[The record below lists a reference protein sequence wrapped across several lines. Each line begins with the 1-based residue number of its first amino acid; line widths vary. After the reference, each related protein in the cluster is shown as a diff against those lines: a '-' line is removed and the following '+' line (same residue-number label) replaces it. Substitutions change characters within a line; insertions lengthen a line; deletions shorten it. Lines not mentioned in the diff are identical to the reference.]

1 VIGGLLFDFDGLLVD
16 TEGPRFRAWGDVY
29 AEHGHE
35 FELDRW
41 IENVGTLGE
50 PFDPAIRL
58 AELTGLPLD
67 REELHALRRARELE
81 LVEAEELRE
90 GVGPL
95 LEEARARGVAV
106 AIVSSAS
113 ERWVRSHLG
122 RLGLEEVWQT
132 IVCANGDVARAKP
145 APQLY
150 LEALQALA
158 LRADEAIAFEDSLH
172 GVRAAKAAGI
182 FTVAVPNLV
191 TAGLALDE
199 ADLVV
204 ESLAGLTLDALVGLA
219 EAA

>member
-16 TEGPRFRAWGDVY
+16 TEGPRFRAWRDVY

-35 FELDRW
+35 FELDLW
-41 IENVGTLGE
+41 IQNVGTLDE
-50 PFDPAIRL
+50 PFDPAGRL
-58 AELTGLPLD
+58 VELTGLPLD
-67 REELHALRRARELE
+67 AAELDARRRELE
-81 LVEAEELRE
+81 LELVAAEELRD

-95 LEEARARGVAV
+95 IEEAERRGIAV

-113 ERWVRSHLG
+113 GRWVRSHLE
-122 RLGLEEVWQT
+122 RLGLEQVWGT
-132 IVCANGDVARAKP
+132 IVCADGDLERAKP
-145 APQLY
+145 APHLY
-150 LEALQALA
+150 LEALEALE

-191 TAGLALDE
+191 TAGLALGE

-204 ESLAGLTLDALVGLA
+204 DSLADVSLDALLGRA
-219 EAA
+219 KAA

>member
-1 VIGGLLFDFDGLLVD
+1 MIGGLLFDFDGLLVD
-16 TEGPRFRAWGDVY
+16 TEGARFDAWKAVY

-41 IENVGTLGE
+41 TANVGTLGD
-50 PFDPAIRL
+50 PFDPAVRL

-67 REELHALRRARELE
+67 RDEVHDRRRARELE
-81 LVEAEELRE
+81 LVDAEELRE
-90 GVGPL
+90 GVATL
-95 LEEARARGVAV
+95 LDEAEQRGLAV

-113 ERWVRSHLG
+113 ERWVRGHVA
-122 RLGLEEVWQT
+122 RLGLEQVWRT
-132 IVCANGDVARAKP
+132 IVCANGDLDRAKP

-150 LEALQALA
+150 LEALDALG

-182 FTVAVPNLV
+182 FTVAVPNVV

-204 ESLAGLTLDALVGLA
+204 DSLADVTLDDLLLRA

>member
-16 TEGPRFRAWGDVY
+16 TEGARYGAWRDVY

-41 IENVGTLGE
+41 TANVGTLGD

-67 REELHALRRARELE
+67 RDELHARRRERELE
-81 LVEAEELRE
+81 LVDAEELRD
-90 GVGPL
+90 GVAAL
-95 LEEARARGVAV
+95 LDEARRRGLTV

-122 RLGLEEVWQT
+122 RLGLGEVWRT
-132 IVCANGDVARAKP
+132 IVCADGDLERAKP
-145 APQLY
+145 SPQLY
-150 LEALQALA
+150 LEALEALG

-204 ESLAGLTLDALVGLA
+204 GSLAEVSLDALLRQA
-219 EAA
+219 DAA

>member
-1 VIGGLLFDFDGLLVD
+1 MIGGLLFDFDGLLVD
-16 TEGPRFRAWGDVY
+16 TEGARYGAWRDVY

-41 IENVGTLGE
+41 TQNVGTLAE
-50 PFDPAIRL
+50 PFDPALRL

-67 REELHALRRARELE
+67 PDDLNERRRARELE
-81 LVEAEELRE
+81 LVHAEELRE
-90 GVGPL
+90 GVAVL
-95 LEEARARGVAV
+95 LDEAAERGLAV

-122 RLGLEEVWQT
+122 RLGLEQVWRT
-132 IVCANGDVARAKP
+132 IVCANGDLDRAKP
-145 APQLY
+145 APRLY
-150 LEALQALA
+150 LEALDALG

-204 ESLAGLTLDALVGLA
+204 GSLGEVSLDALLQQA
-219 EAA
+219 DAA